1 MRPTAVTS
9 ARWAGKGENLRGRTR
24 ESVAPIYPLT
34 GDLLSDGTDH
44 QAAMKSLRAPAGRDV
59 VERVT
64 AERLGQPHLRA
75 VEANETDDVAR
86 IAELESQLTEQRAA
100 RKKAEAAANEMAVLV
115 ARVRTQLAEEKEA
128 REDAEATVGQMAAL
142 IAQEHERV
150 RKAEEELRLAW
161 AQVPMVEQREL
172 SPGKTTFAERAK
184 RALGGGR

>member
-1 MRPTAVTS
+1 V
-9 ARWAGKGENLRGRTR
+9 
-24 ESVAPIYPLT
+24 
-34 GDLLSDGTDH
+34 SDGSDQ
-44 QAAMKSLRAPAGRDV
+44 QAAMESLRAPAGRDV

-75 VEANETDDVAR
+75 VEVPETDESAR
-86 IAELESQLTEQRAA
+86 IAELESQLTEERAG

-115 ARVRTQLAEEKEA
+115 ARVRTQLTEEKQA
-128 REDAEATVGQMAAL
+128 REEAEATAGEMAAL

-172 SPGKTTFAERAK
+172 SPGKQTLAQRAK
-184 RALGGGR
+184 RAIGR